1 MRILGDGGS
10 RTGVRTPQETKLQEA
25 GSRVTGNDTLGE
37 QIESLTLLVV
47 DLEWRKI
54 ALVANAGRESPLPQ
68 LVPDAPAGA
77 VLTQVALLDQR
88 PEMLLERVAIAAG
101 QSNRITHRDAS
112 MLACELDD
120 P

>member
-10 RTGVRTPQETKLQEA
+10 RTGVRTPQGTKLQEA

-54 ALVANAGRESPLPQ
+54 ALVANAGRESTPIATRTRRPGRRRADPV
-68 LVPDAPAGA
+68 LVAGRKRA
-77 VLTQVALLDQR
+77 
-88 PEMLLERVAIAAG
+88 
-101 QSNRITHRDAS
+101 
-112 MLACELDD
+112 
-120 P
+120 